1 MQDKKMKTE
10 IVLLAVPAEMLL
22 EAGIFEGDPMQM
34 YVDGKKLVIE
44 NLDDVS
50 DIVCEGDCEDCPVDQ
65 RSLPKRCQ
73 RKPSKSLRKPNL
85 RKQNLRRPKAL
96 SNQRSKKQ
104 NPKRNRPNPKLLPS
118 RRKKSPRKLNRR

>member
-34 YVDGKKLVIE
+34 YVDGKKRVIE
-44 NLDDVS
+44 NLDDVG

-65 RSLPKRCQ
+65 TDCDGECDSCPCREHCEYSEVNEK
-73 RKPSKSLRKPNL
+73 
-85 RKQNLRRPKAL
+85 
-96 SNQRSKKQ
+96 
-104 NPKRNRPNPKLLPS
+104 
-118 RRKKSPRKLNRR
+118 

>member
-44 NLDDVS
+44 NLDEV
-50 DIVCEGDCEDCPVDQ
+50 GDCEDCPVDQ
-65 RSLPKRCQ
+65 TDCDGECDSCPCREHCEYSEVNEK
-73 RKPSKSLRKPNL
+73 
-85 RKQNLRRPKAL
+85 
-96 SNQRSKKQ
+96 
-104 NPKRNRPNPKLLPS
+104 
-118 RRKKSPRKLNRR
+118 